1 MRKKVLAGQINM
13 LLAENKKLFDKANNA
28 QLTADDYKAKY
39 ELAQIEKEALL
50 KTVEELTKKS
60 SELEEKIQTLELK
73 EQQKE
78 SVTIEDFS
86 PIEEVSVEIKEEVER
101 QEVKEEKGTEDD
113 LDFSKIA
120 DSLDKISVNDNVA
133 YAAAVI
139 GEVVVSSTELCNYFV
154 STNNN
159 NAKDLINLAVG
170 RVEMFKNQTMKLLD
184 EEDSKENF
192 KLRLQ
197 ILVNEINDYFSSL
210 KAQ

>member
-60 SELEEKIQTLELK
+60 SELEERIQTQELK

-192 KLRLQ
+192 KLKLQ